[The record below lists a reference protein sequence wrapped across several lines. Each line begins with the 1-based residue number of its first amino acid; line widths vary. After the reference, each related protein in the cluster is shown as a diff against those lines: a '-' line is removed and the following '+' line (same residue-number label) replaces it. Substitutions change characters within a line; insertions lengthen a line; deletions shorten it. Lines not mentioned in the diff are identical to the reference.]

1 MNERILKTHITT
13 LLLFLVSVVPN
24 KFVQA
29 QEVSINVEPSALLE
43 GAQVLSVS
51 GLGISTDGSGPVIMS
66 MTMEN
71 LTGEKINNLYLEII
85 VSAAKKGNIVE
96 YTQDADV
103 PFSLDPYQSIYVT
116 NNHLANETFPGV
128 EERISFS
135 GGLTNAGDDLIGELS
150 GSTTLPRDTYAIEV
164 TLFSMTDSRG
174 RTNLASDVVEIG
186 GTDDLTSSVEVGE
199 IYLKTPGDVL
209 GSESEITNPYPQFNW
224 EGETKASYRLL
235 VVEQNEQG
243 NPESL
248 MQSAKSS
255 SPVGEGGSLLE
266 FENLDVV
273 VEGNSFQY
281 PSSGAQ
287 PLERGKTYYWRVLAT
302 IRSSGDVEEVSSEIW
317 NFTLIDQTQPNT
329 PETPVS
335 EELEEA
341 IIQLVGEESYRRLSE
356 RGFELESVEYD
367 GQQFTGMA
375 ATMKLEELLQ
385 KIRDEEIILDRN

>member
-1 MNERILKTHITT
+1 MNERSLEILITT
-13 LLLFLVSVVPN
+13 LLLILVSVVPT
-24 KFVQA
+24 KFVHAQQA
-29 QEVSINVEPSALLE
+29 SIEVEPSALLE
-43 GAQVLSVS
+43 SAEVLSVS

-66 MTMEN
+66 MTLEN
-71 LTGEKINNLYLEII
+71 LTGEKIDNLYLEII
-85 VSAAKKGNIVE
+85 VSAAKQGTIVE
-96 YTQDADV
+96 YTQDAAV
-103 PFSLDPYQSIYVT
+103 PFSLDPYQSVYVT
-116 NNHLANETFPGV
+116 NNNLANETFPGI

-135 GGLTNAGDDLIGELS
+135 GGLTDAGDDLIGNLS
-150 GSTTLPRDTYAIEV
+150 GSTTLPRDTYTIEV
-164 TLFSMTDSRG
+164 ILFSMTDSRG
-174 RTNLASDVVEIG
+174 RVNIATDAAEIG
-186 GTDDLTSSVEVGE
+186 GTDNLTASVEESE
-199 IYLKTPGDVL
+199 IYLKTPGDVV
-209 GSESEITNPYPQFNW
+209 GSAAEITNPYPQFNW
-224 EGETKASYRLL
+224 EGETNASYRLL

-255 SPVGEGGSLLE
+255 NPISEGGSLLE
-266 FENLDVV
+266 FENLDVI

-302 IRSSGDVEEVSSEIW
+302 IRSSGDVEEISSEIW
-317 NFTLIDQTQPNT
+317 NFTLIDQTEPNT
-329 PETPVS
+329 PDTRVS

-385 KIRDEEIILDRN
+385 KIRDEVIILDRN